1 MSESTSKLSAEV
13 KAMGTVGD
21 ALEGIDEAARQR
33 VLDWAYQRFGLP
45 PRALQPLGRHQL
57 IGGGKQAGDESPG
70 PIEAGQY
77 ASIAELFDA
86 ANPDTNPDRALVAAY
101 WFQVVQGSE
110 HFAGQQVN
118 DELKHMGH
126 GLTNVTK
133 TLSDL
138 ANRSPSLVR
147 QVQKIGKARQGR
159 KRYRLT
165 LEGER
170 RVQRLLGGEITGES
184 DD

>member
-1 MSESTSKLSAEV
+1 
-13 KAMGTVGD
+13 
-21 ALEGIDEAARQR
+21 
-33 VLDWAYQRFGLP
+33 
-45 PRALQPLGRHQL
+45 
-57 IGGGKQAGDESPG
+57 
-70 PIEAGQY
+70 
-77 ASIAELFDA
+77 
-86 ANPDTNPDRALVAAY
+86 
-101 WFQVVQGSE
+101 
-110 HFAGQQVN
+110 
-118 DELKHMGH
+118 MGH

-147 QVQKIGKARQGR
+147 QVQKIGKAKQGR